1 MSMEFMKRGI
11 MKQQEMVKLERDKA
25 LNELNCLKNEEQQ
38 INSDGEGDNKK
49 AIHNS
54 VLDALEPIVMHPSS
68 ADPTSSSSGN
78 NVAIGSSSISSSR
91 SQGLKGTKEDD
102 NPWLGAQKVE
112 RCDDKVQIKKHRRK
126 AAATSGVSKDVTL
139 DPIDAAL
146 GALPSHQFSNL
157 EVNNNT
163 DGVVATCNENGLMKG
178 GGDSVSKKRN
188 IRKRKARVAARSQ
201 KEETAQSGGVNRNDE
216 ISHEELVRHAFA
228 TPDLEQAFRD
238 MKADEVER
246 ETEEELVGRSN
257 NKRNNGGKTSFNET
271 AGWGSWTGKCKIK
284 IHMVG
289 ARCWYM
295 NNYVV
300 AALFFF
306 FKFGRNLIQIP
317 VLFIFCR
324 PWCPCT
330 T

>member
-25 LNELNCLKNEEQQ
+25 LNELDCLKNEEQQ
-38 INSDGEGDNKK
+38 ISSDGEGDNKK
-49 AIHNS
+49 AIHNP
-54 VLDALEPIVMHPSS
+54 VLDALDPIVMHPSSS

-78 NVAIGSSSISSSR
+78 IVAIGSSSISSSH
-91 SQGLKGTKEDD
+91 SQGLKGTKVDD
-102 NPWLGAQKVE
+102 NPWLGAQKIE

-126 AAATSGVSKDVTL
+126 AAASGVGSKDVTL

-146 GALPSHQFSNL
+146 GALPNHQLSNL
-157 EVNNNT
+157 EVNSNT
-163 DGVVATCNENGLMKG
+163 NGVVATCNENGLMKG

-188 IRKRKARVAARSQ
+188 IRKRKARAAAKSQ
-201 KEETAQSGGVNRNDE
+201 KEETAQTQSGGVVNRNDE

-238 MKADEVER
+238 MKADEVEW
-246 ETEEELVGRSN
+246 ETEEELGKSN
-257 NKRNNGGKTSFNET
+257 NKRNSRGKTSFNET

-300 AALFFF
+300 AAL
-306 FKFGRNLIQIP
+306 
-317 VLFIFCR
+317 LF
-324 PWCPCT
+324 
-330 T
+330 